1 MWLFLE
7 ALDVWMFRD
16 GKPFNA
22 GESHI
27 ANSLF
32 PPSALTLQGALRTFL
47 LDRAGVDLN
56 AYRQGQA
63 KTDIHAA
70 LGNPD
75 PGNSGNPLGQFSFYG
90 PFVARRYAND
100 QIERYVPLPYDVVAE
115 KNADLR
121 FRTTR
126 LKTLSPTGEIIAVGD
141 LSLYAL
147 NIAPDDKPLSSYWI
161 SEGTLQ
167 RYLDGTTLTVGDC
180 VCEETLFARE
190 YRSGNALLYSRRRV
204 RAEEGMLYSG
214 AFIRPQA
221 DVGLLIWLSEDIAR
235 LLPDEG
241 CLRLGGEGRIARFR
255 LIKDAT
261 QVQPNTP
268 SVHRWRNEARLKVV
282 FLTPTYFRQGWL
294 PDDAAF
300 RNRLVA
306 AALGRPT
313 LMGGWDLAQKRPR
326 PVRRWVPAGSV
337 YYFFF
342 EGQDRPD
349 NLLLCEQP
357 DGELPVVQ
365 LGFGQVAVGI
375 W

>member
-1 MWLFLE
+1 VWLFLE

-47 LDRAGVDLN
+47 LDQAGVDLN
-56 AYRQGQA
+56 AYREGKSKA
-63 KTDIHAA
+63 DVYVA
-70 LGNPD
+70 LGD
-75 PGNSGNPLGQFSFYG
+75 PSNSGNPLGQFSFYG
-90 PFVARRYAND
+90 PFVAKRYASD
-100 QIERYVPLPYDVVAE
+100 QIERYVPLPYDVVAA
-115 KNADLR
+115 KDADLR
-121 FRTTR
+121 FRNTR
-126 LKTLSPTGEIIAVGD
+126 LKTLFPIDAIMVVED
-141 LSLYAL
+141 LSLHAL
-147 NIAPDDKPLSSYWI
+147 NIVPDDKPLSSYWI
-161 SEGTLQ
+161 SEGSLQ

-180 VCEETLFARE
+180 VREETLFARE
-190 YRSGNALLYSRRRV
+190 YRSGNALLYSHRRV

-241 CLRLGGEGRIARFR
+241 CFRLGGEGRMARFQ
-255 LIKDAT
+255 LIEDAA

-268 SVHRWRNEARLKVV
+268 LVHHWRGEARLKVV

-294 PDDAAF
+294 PDDTAF
-300 RNRLVA
+300 QSSLVA

-337 YYFFF
+337 YYFEFK
-342 EGQDRPD
+342 GQERPD

-357 DGELPVVQ
+357 DRELPVAQ